1 MDTIEIILIVFSSIL
16 ILALGGAVY
25 YIVDLR
31 NVIRTGSTPV
41 PKEPSQLLA
50 AVGSF
55 FSRFMVYL
63 PATILS
69 FGFLSDILAQEYNMS
84 SGSLVGIAGLLI
96 NAALGWI
103 ISRPERLR
111 QQAEAVASNVGNP
124 FTGGASL
131 EEVCGIPG
139 LEFLNGYLP
148 SSILLTSTIL
158 MYYLNGIWANNPGK
172 SILVSSFT
180 VLFIGLQ
187 TYFVYSKC
195 STTFSAMKILLTVPV
210 GLALGTVG
218 YWINTA
224 IFPSSKPGVIG
235 PSSSS
240 YGATPPPPGVG
251 TCSAP
256 NDQDQFVCEAY
267 KNGQLVTST
276 IVE

>member
-31 NVIRTGSTPV
+31 NVIRTGTTIPAV

-69 FGFLSDILAQEYNMS
+69 FGFLSDILAQQYNMS

-103 ISRPERLR
+103 ISRPERIR
-111 QQAEAVASNVGNP
+111 QQAESVASNVGNP
-124 FTGGASL
+124 FIGGASL

-180 VLFIGLQ
+180 VLFE
-187 TYFVYSKC
+187 
-195 STTFSAMKILLTVPV
+195 P
-210 GLALGTVG
+210 
-218 YWINTA
+218 
-224 IFPSSKPGVIG
+224 
-235 PSSSS
+235 
-240 YGATPPPPGVG
+240 
-251 TCSAP
+251 
-256 NDQDQFVCEAY
+256 
-267 KNGQLVTST
+267 
-276 IVE
+276 